1 MSSHSLLLTAT
12 RMTDATS
19 HAATADLGLAAAIAR
34 DAADPLAP
42 LRARFEIPEDVIYLD
57 GNSLGVL
64 PKGVAA
70 RVAATV
76 DDEWGNG
83 LIRSWN
89 TAGWIDLPRRVGA
102 RIAPLVGAA
111 PDCVVAADS
120 TTVNLFKV
128 VSAALALRPERTRI
142 VTETRNFPTDNYIA
156 EGVIRQCGARHS
168 LVHVDDPRD
177 IPAAL
182 DRDVAVLMLTH
193 VNYRDGSLHDMEALT
208 RAAHD
213 AGALVV
219 WDLAH
224 SAGALPVDLAG
235 CDADFAVGCGY
246 KYLNGGPGAPA
257 FLYVAPRH
265 HGGFRQPLSGW
276 FGHSDPFDFAPR
288 YDPAGDIGQYLC
300 GTPPVLSMVALDAA
314 LDVWDE
320 VNMLAVR
327 TKSKALTSYFID
339 LVETRC
345 AGQGLSLISPRDAA
359 ARGSQVSFSHEAG
372 GYAIIS
378 ALIADGVIGDFR
390 APDVLRFGF
399 TPLYTRFTDVWHAVD
414 RLAAIMEEGRWDR
427 PEFHARKAV
436 T

>member
-1 MSSHSLLLTAT
+1 MAGAYTAACTSAGCRVLLTVTEAYSSKT
-12 RMTDATS
+12 KDLICSGNRTVELLDARMV
-19 HAATADLGLAAAIAR
+19 DLDMA
-34 DAADPLAP
+34 PLAVALEETNP
-42 LRARFEIPEDVIYLD
+42 FQTIDVSY
-57 GNSLGVL
+57 NTLG
-64 PKGVAA
+64 A
-70 RVAATV
+70 
-76 DDEWGNG
+76 
-83 LIRSWN
+83 
-89 TAGWIDLPRRVGA
+89 
-102 RIAPLVGAA
+102 GAA
-111 PDCVVAADS
+111 ESLRKLVAADS

-128 VSAALALRPERTRI
+128 VSAAVSLRPERTKI

-156 EGVIRQCGARHS
+156 EGVIRQCGDRHW
-168 LVHVDDPRD
+168 LVHVDRPQE
-177 IPAAL
+177 IAAAL
-182 DRDVAVLMLTH
+182 DDDTAVLMLTH
-193 VNYRDGSLHDMEALT
+193 VNYRDGSLHDMAALT

-224 SAGALPVDLAG
+224 SAGALAVDLAG
-235 CDADFAVGCGY
+235 CNVDFAVGCGY

-276 FGHSDPFDFAPR
+276 FGHRDPFEFTPQ
-288 YDPAGDIGQYLC
+288 YDAAGDIGQYLC

-314 LDVWDE
+314 LDVWDG
-320 VNMLAVR
+320 VNITALRA
-327 TKSKALTSYFID
+327 KSQALTGYFIE

-345 AGQGLSLISPRDAA
+345 AGHGLTLISPRDPE
-359 ARGSQVSFSHEAG
+359 ARGSQVSFTHAQG

-399 TPLYTRFTDVWHAVD
+399 TPLYTSFVDVWHAVD
-414 RLAAIMEEGRWDR
+414 RMAAILDENRWDK

>member
-1 MSSHSLLLTAT
+1 
-12 RMTDATS
+12 
-19 HAATADLGLAAAIAR
+19 
-34 DAADPLAP
+34 
-42 LRARFEIPEDVIYLD
+42 
-57 GNSLGVL
+57 
-64 PKGVAA
+64 
-70 RVAATV
+70 
-76 DDEWGNG
+76 
-83 LIRSWN
+83 
-89 TAGWIDLPRRVGA
+89 
-102 RIAPLVGAA
+102 
-111 PDCVVAADS
+111 
-120 TTVNLFKV
+120 
-128 VSAALALRPERTRI
+128 
-142 VTETRNFPTDNYIA
+142 
-156 EGVIRQCGARHS
+156 
-168 LVHVDDPRD
+168 
-177 IPAAL
+177 
-182 DRDVAVLMLTH
+182 
-193 VNYRDGSLHDMEALT
+193 LHDMEALT

-288 YDPAGDIGQYLC
+288 YDAAGDLGQYLC

-314 LDVWDE
+314 LDVWDG

-327 TKSKALTSYFID
+327 AKSQALTGYFID
-339 LVETRC
+339 LVESRC

-414 RLAAIMEEGRWDR
+414 RLAAIMDEGRWDR

>member
-1 MSSHSLLLTAT
+1 M
-12 RMTDATS
+12 
-19 HAATADLGLAAAIAR
+19 
-34 DAADPLAP
+34 
-42 LRARFEIPEDVIYLD
+42 
-57 GNSLGVL
+57 
-64 PKGVAA
+64 
-70 RVAATV
+70 
-76 DDEWGNG
+76 
-83 LIRSWN
+83 
-89 TAGWIDLPRRVGA
+89 
-102 RIAPLVGAA
+102 
-111 PDCVVAADS
+111 
-120 TTVNLFKV
+120 NLFKV

-276 FGHSDPFDFAPR
+276 FGHADPFGFDPHYR
-288 YDPAGDIGQYLC
+288 PAGDITQYLC